1 MRFIRFIRALCRF
14 ILSWI
19 ASVHITG
26 QEHIPAGKP
35 FVFVFN
41 HVSVFDS
48 ILVILGLP
56 AVEMRIF
63 VGSGWDR
70 VPVLNWIVK
79 KMGGIYLGKGAER
92 PALRTALKSIKQG
105 LPFGLAPEGTRS
117 KTFALIPPMDG
128 AAYLALKANVP
139 ILPAGVTG
147 TDKWWWNLTR
157 LRRSHFEVHFGPTF
171 TLPDIGRRPRSRDLP
186 ACSDLI
192 MVHIAAL
199 LPEKY
204 HGVYAGSPAVAALM
218 RGEDP
223 WPYCV
228 SAEKIPA
235 ATDQE
240 SPAANGPQQQQAE
253 ALPAREQ

>member
-1 MRFIRFIRALCRF
+1 
-14 ILSWI
+14 LSWF
-19 ASVHITG
+19 ASVRITG
-26 QEHIPAGKP
+26 QEHIPVGKP

-41 HVSVFDS
+41 HMSVFDS

-56 AVEMRIF
+56 AMEMRIF

-70 VPVLNWIVK
+70 VPILNRIVK
-79 KMGGIYLGKGAER
+79 KMGGIFLGKGAER
-92 PALRTALKSIKQG
+92 SALRTALKSIKEG

-128 AAYLALKANVP
+128 AAYLALKAGVP

-147 TDKWWWNLTR
+147 TDKWWWNLTH
-157 LRRSHFEVHFGPTF
+157 LRRSHFAVYFGPAF
-171 TLPDIGRRPRSRDLP
+171 TLPDIGRRPRSGDLP
-186 ACSDLI
+186 AYSDLI
-192 MVHIAAL
+192 MAHIAAL

-223 WPYCV
+223 WPYCTPV
-228 SAEKIPA
+228 EEGPVELHPESAETNGAPQPQGETRPA
-235 ATDQE
+235 GE
-240 SPAANGPQQQQAE
+240 QQIGDD
-253 ALPAREQ
+253 